1 MREKIIPEAPLSAPS
16 RRETE
21 AFSALIAQMDQLRPE
36 FVEVERAA
44 KAALAL
50 RRPSLT
56 DRSTR
61 LFHAGGL
68 WQKAVFASL
77 AVLMLSLPLARLADP
92 EARTQQTPSTLATRT
107 SSAAAPND
115 RLGQEFTAASDQLF
129 DPYAS
134 DWPAPSTSSQN

>member
-1 MREKIIPEAPLSAPS
+1 MREKIIPEAQLSAPN

-21 AFSALIAQMDQLRPE
+21 AFGALIAQIDQLRPE

-56 DRSTR
+56 DPSTR

-92 EARTQQTPSTLATRT
+92 EARTPQTPSTLATRT
-107 SSAAAPND
+107 SSAASND